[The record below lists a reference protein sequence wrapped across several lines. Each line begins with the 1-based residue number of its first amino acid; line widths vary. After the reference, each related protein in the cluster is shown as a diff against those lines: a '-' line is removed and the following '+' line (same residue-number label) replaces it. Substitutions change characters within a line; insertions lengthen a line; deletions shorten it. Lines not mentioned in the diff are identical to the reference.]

1 MHEINGA
8 YVRVSVVGCVSH
20 TLCPLTEQFK
30 LFVCHRVVHHVL
42 IFAFAIAFD
51 LLNVVPIAVYLNR
64 ECVVRIG
71 HGVYPRFHFTCKGFF
86 YVLKSVADVLFH
98 VLEFLELMWSALF
111 IPSIH
116 AFALSGSGIDLA
128 HLPDLMV
135 STVVT
140 YRGLEPREHPPCH
153 YIRLCSV
160 VC

>member
-1 MHEINGA
+1 MVCYPFTPYGLRA
-8 YVRVSVVGCVSH
+8 TPLVSSF
-20 TLCPLTEQFK
+20 LTT
-30 LFVCHRVVHHVL
+30 HR
-42 IFAFAIAFD
+42 
-51 LLNVVPIAVYLNR
+51 
-64 ECVVRIG
+64 
-71 HGVYPRFHFTCKGFF
+71 
-86 YVLKSVADVLFH
+86 
-98 VLEFLELMWSALF
+98 SALF

-116 AFALSGSGIDLA
+116 AFALSGPGIDLA